1 MPTLSTYTDPA
12 AIAQVDGPPCASAL
26 RPGLVARQAPDCH
39 LVVPGDGRACAA
51 RCSLWW
57 TDTPAYA
64 DDTVGLVGHYAAADA
79 VAGRA
84 VLDRACRRLA
94 DAGCT
99 CAIGPMD
106 GATWY
111 SYRFVTAR
119 GDRPPFALEPW
130 HPAPYPEHLRAAGFE
145 PLARYVSAV
154 GADRDALWATA
165 RPGPPPV
172 DDVRVRPLD
181 RSRFEDELRRLHPL
195 VTISFADNFLY
206 SPLPEADF
214 VALYRPYRSVV
225 EPELVHL
232 LEQERAEGRRL
243 VGVAFVIPD
252 VAQAERGDDVDTA
265 VLKTLAVH
273 PDLRGQGL
281 GRWLTTRVHA
291 AAAARGYRQVL
302 HALMHEDNVSRR
314 LGDGPPIRRYT
325 LFRRPLS

>member
-1 MPTLSTYTDPA
+1 MPNISTYTDPA
-12 AIAQVDGPPCASAL
+12 AIAQLDGPPSASAL
-26 RPGLVARQAPDCH
+26 KPDLVARQAPDRH

-79 VAGRA
+79 AAGRT
-84 VLDRACRRLA
+84 VLDQACRQLA

-130 HPAPYPEHLRAAGFE
+130 HPAAYPEHFRAAGFE

-154 GADRDALWATA
+154 GADREALRATP
-165 RPGPPPV
+165 RPDGCPV
-172 DDVRVRPLD
+172 DDVRARSLD

-195 VTISFADNFLY
+195 VTTSFAENLLY
-206 SPLPEADF
+206 TPLSEADF

-225 EPELVHL
+225 APELVHL

-243 VGVAFVIPD
+243 VGFAFMIPN
-252 VAQAERGDDVDTA
+252 VVQAERGEDIDTA

-273 PDLRGQGL
+273 PDVRGQGL
-281 GRWLTTRVHA
+281 GRWLTTRAHA
-291 AAAARGYRQVL
+291 AAAGRGYRQVL

-314 LGDGPPIRRYT
+314 LGHGPPVRRYT
-325 LFRRPLS
+325 LFHRPLS